1 MKRYT
6 LRFDDILADS
16 MVNKNGEWV
25 QYADHFVEVENLKKI
40 ISLRDKEIEHLK
52 ICLNKSGPKG

>member
-16 MVNKNGEWV
+16 MLNKNGEWV
-25 QYADHFVEVENLKKI
+25 QYADHIAEIENLKKI
-40 ISLRDKEIEHLK
+40 ISLRDKEVEHLE
-52 ICLNKSGPKG
+52 ICLNRSKPKG

>member
-16 MVNKNGEWV
+16 MVNKKGEWV
-25 QYADHFVEVENLKKI
+25 QYADHFAEVENLKKI

-52 ICLNKSGPKG
+52 ICLNRSGSR